1 MTRVLLALGSN
12 LGDRDAYLAAA
23 REALSKAGV
32 ALVRESRVAETE
44 PVGITNQPRFKN
56 QVLEGDTTLEPRA
69 LLERVKRIEEELGR
83 QARERWGPREIDI
96 DILRY
101 DNRTVDEPGLHIPH
115 PELQNRPFLL
125 ELIGELETR

>member
-83 QARERWGPREIDI
+83 QSRERWGPREIDI

-101 DNRTVDEPGLHIPH
+101 DNRTDPYAVAERARRSAAT
-115 PELQNRPFLL
+115 EERPPL
-125 ELIGELETR
+125 RP